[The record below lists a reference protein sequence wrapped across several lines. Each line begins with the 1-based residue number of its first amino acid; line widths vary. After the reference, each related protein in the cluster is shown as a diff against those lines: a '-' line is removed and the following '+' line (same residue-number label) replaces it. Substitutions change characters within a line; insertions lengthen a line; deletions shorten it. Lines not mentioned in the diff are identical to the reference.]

1 MHGGFV
7 QEGSGDP
14 LCLAGRRTEEQKH
27 VNVVVGAANLIG
39 SPHTLRANASSG
51 YLNSLRSVIWNCRR
65 IQVVACAIVNFVWRT
80 SRINS

>member
-14 LCLAGRRTEEQKH
+14 LCLAGRRTKAQKH

-39 SPHTLRANASSG
+39 SPHTLRANT
-51 YLNSLRSVIWNCRR
+51 YHVIRLPDLLDLSHEVDEKHR
-65 IQVVACAIVNFVWRT
+65 L
-80 SRINS
+80 